1 MTTDP
6 GTATGE
12 SRTEPRA
19 TPEPLSWGQAIVRF
33 LVISTILALVVFLV
47 LIVYVA
53 FFWELDVTSLLL
65 SDRG

>member
-33 LVISTILALVVFLV
+33 LVISTVFV
-47 LIVYVA
+47 AVIVYVA
-53 FFWELDVTSLLL
+53 FFWELDVAL
-65 SDRG
+65 